1 MVVRNG
7 SGPVSLQRR
16 LVAWR
21 QFAAGKA
28 GHSRAGSARAS
39 SECLGEA
46 LRGSHHH
53 HHHHAVML
61 MELSLN
67 PLLDQE
73 FEGRHQVERVLNTET
88 VVLDASAEGGEE
100 EEEGECGFCLFMKG
114 GGCKEEFVGWE
125 KCVEQAEA
133 EGGDVVERC
142 HDATAALRRCM
153 DKFPDYYEPI
163 LRAERAMAEDL
174 EAFKASEASEP
185 SPASPPPPAAEEEQ
199 GDNKKQAEPVVVK
212 EKEDL
217 AA

>member
-1 MVVRNG
+1 MGVAA
-7 SGPVSLQRR
+7 SAASPPPEAAAPADPPAKQDTQHGPAAAAPADSPANEEAQS
-16 LVAWR
+16 AAAAAAPGGEAD
-21 QFAAGKA
+21 AAG
-28 GHSRAGSARAS
+28 
-39 SECLGEA
+39 
-46 LRGSHHH
+46 
-53 HHHHAVML
+53 
-61 MELSLN
+61 
-67 PLLDQE
+67 
-73 FEGRHQVERVLNTET
+73 ET
-88 VVLDASAEGGEE
+88 VVLDASAEGGE

-133 EGGDVVERC
+133 EGSDVVERC

-185 SPASPPPPAAEEEQ
+185 SPASPPPPAAEGEQ
-199 GDNKKQAEPVVVK
+199 GDDKKQAEAVVAK
-212 EKEDL
+212 EKEDP

>member
-1 MVVRNG
+1 MGVAASAAAPPPEAAAPAGPPAKEDIEHG
-7 SGPVSLQRR
+7 SAASAADAPPEATAPADSPAKEEAQSAAAAASPGGE
-16 LVAWR
+16 AG
-21 QFAAGKA
+21 AAG
-28 GHSRAGSARAS
+28 
-39 SECLGEA
+39 
-46 LRGSHHH
+46 
-53 HHHHAVML
+53 
-61 MELSLN
+61 
-67 PLLDQE
+67 
-73 FEGRHQVERVLNTET
+73 ET

>member
-1 MVVRNG
+1 
-7 SGPVSLQRR
+7 
-16 LVAWR
+16 
-21 QFAAGKA
+21 
-28 GHSRAGSARAS
+28 
-39 SECLGEA
+39 
-46 LRGSHHH
+46 
-53 HHHHAVML
+53 
-61 MELSLN
+61 
-67 PLLDQE
+67 
-73 FEGRHQVERVLNTET
+73 
-88 VVLDASAEGGEE
+88 
-100 EEEGECGFCLFMKG
+100 MKG

-133 EGGDVVERC
+133 EGGYVVERC

-199 GDNKKQAEPVVVK
+199 GDDKKQAEAVVAK

>member
-1 MVVRNG
+1 MGVAASAASPPPEAAAPADPPSKEDIQHG
-7 SGPVSLQRR
+7 SAAAAAAAAPPEAAAPADSPPKEEAQSAAAAAPGGE
-16 LVAWR
+16 AD
-21 QFAAGKA
+21 AAG
-28 GHSRAGSARAS
+28 
-39 SECLGEA
+39 
-46 LRGSHHH
+46 
-53 HHHHAVML
+53 
-61 MELSLN
+61 
-67 PLLDQE
+67 
-73 FEGRHQVERVLNTET
+73 ET
-88 VVLDASAEGGEE
+88 VVLDASAEGGE

-133 EGGDVVERC
+133 EGSDVVERC

-174 EAFKASEASEP
+174 EAFKAGEASEP

-199 GDNKKQAEPVVVK
+199 GDDKKQAEPAVAK
-212 EKEDL
+212 EKEDP